1 MKKIAGT
8 YGAMYKVLLLQVHIV
23 QTYTKQL
30 KIKNKLSGADRA
42 VKSHNI
48 KLLGSE
54 LYIFVSFL
62 DLSIQFCSG
71 HLL

>member
-30 KIKNKLSGADRA
+30 KIKINYQGQT
-42 VKSHNI
+42 
-48 KLLGSE
+48 G
-54 LYIFVSFL
+54 
-62 DLSIQFCSG
+62 Q
-71 HLL
+71 